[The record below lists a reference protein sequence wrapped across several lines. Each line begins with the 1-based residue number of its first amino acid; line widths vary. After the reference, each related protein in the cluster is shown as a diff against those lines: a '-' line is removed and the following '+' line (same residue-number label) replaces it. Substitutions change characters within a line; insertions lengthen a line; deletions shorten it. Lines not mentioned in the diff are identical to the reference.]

1 MGLSARVTRVVGQI
15 GARRLPHGARLGIGN
30 GVGARRCRSVGGTPP
45 FVRHRQVGASLS
57 GLIAGRD
64 PESRVGP
71 APSSDVCRCSA
82 ECAPRAAAA
91 GLVSGAMR
99 PIGERLG
106 DGQRKHDSQ
115 ESARPLRRHVRP
127 VLKHGPR
134 SLTCERA
141 IEIVESQTRN
151 ESEVSSDGTSGD
163 PSSLVAA
170 AHPRAT
176 PSAGLLFGALLRRGP
191 RAHTLGPERW

>member
-1 MGLSARVTRVVGQI
+1 MSARVAVGRSAARLPLLDTDRSGLRCPVLLPVVMTRAVLGR
-15 GARRLPHGARLGIGN
+15 RRLRTCAGAP
-30 GVGARRCRSVGGTPP
+30 RSVRL
-45 FVRHRQVGASLS
+45 VRPRRVWSRCDATDWRTT
-57 GLIAGRD
+57 GR
-64 PESRVGP
+64 RP
-71 APSSDVCRCSA
+71 AQIDIYV
-82 ECAPRAAAA
+82 
-91 GLVSGAMR
+91 
-99 PIGERLG
+99 
-106 DGQRKHDSQ
+106 
-115 ESARPLRRHVRP
+115 SARPLRRHVRP

-176 PSAGLLFGALLRRGP
+176 PSAGLLF
-191 RAHTLGPERW
+191 